1 MPMNKIIKLLLTVNL
16 FFSAPIHAESS
27 QLQLATG
34 LSSAFYIRQDYGES
48 TFSQFTPELVVYG
61 YLPLSTNF
69 WFRPGFRLNYSWL
82 QPDMPQA
89 FQIKETDLK
98 YMLETGIV
106 LDWIILPSLSYAFG
120 FIYRNTTLATN
131 YPITS
136 VNDTVSGSEHLFYS
150 HFQFGIGFPILKGFI
165 VAEPFAR
172 YVMVQN
178 DYRFK
183 WAYGLE
189 ATFQIF

>member
-1 MPMNKIIKLLLTVNL
+1 MNKIIKLLLTFNL
-16 FFSAPIHAESS
+16 FFCSNIFAEPSKF
-27 QLQLATG
+27 QLATG
-34 LSSAFYIRQDYGES
+34 VSSVFYIRQDYGES
-48 TFSQFTPELVVYG
+48 TYSQFAPEFVLYG
-61 YLPLSTNF
+61 YLPIFTNI

-82 QPDMPQA
+82 QPDMPQG
-89 FQIKETDLK
+89 FQINETDLR

-106 LDWIILPSLSYAFG
+106 LDWIILPSLTYAFG
-120 FIYRNTTLATN
+120 FIYRNKTLVTN
-131 YPITS
+131 YPITT
-136 VNDTVSGSEHLFYS
+136 VNDTVSGSENLFYS
-150 HFQFGIGFPILKGFI
+150 HFQFGLGFPILKGFL
-165 VAEPFAR
+165 VLEPFAR